1 MNDRPN
7 DLLRIRPQIKK
18 TQQFAT
24 TSADE
29 RFQNETIRPILKL
42 QNPLLLAIFHN
53 YIEKR
58 KGVFYDLGVE
68 KKLAYIEN
76 SLIKDQK
83 FRNSVKG
90 VVIGQFTVDEYQ
102 QYSLNSSSLNKR
114 MMNMVIERL
123 KDQVQMFA
131 FPLNSI
137 AKVS

>member
-83 FRNSVKG
+83 FRNSLKG
-90 VVIGQFTVDEYQ
+90 VIIGQFTVDEYQ